1 MTINKAPALALI
13 LTLALLSGCQTLEG
27 EREGDYYHAPAG
39 AYSIDLG
46 INTFRGKVL
55 LDERC
60 DRHGGSTTFWDNSGR
75 MFRTDYLRIEG
86 NPRIDAPRFAS
97 DLTLLNLTLNMY
109 LRELVA
115 ESAMI
120 VSAEAA
126 HREFL
131 RTTEPRSM
139 FAVIRIEVDGR
150 ELENQPDVT
159 GNYYYGFLAFK
170 QGERVYVIQHR
181 QPVLVPEKMK
191 AVLLRMADA
200 MDIPGQERD
209 DTELERMRRMLI
221 RLAPGDPPV
230 EDPVRL
236 CRSANR

>member
-1 MTINKAPALALI
+1 MTRNKAPALALI
-13 LTLALLSGCQTLEG
+13 LMLALLSGCQSLEG
-27 EREGDYYHAPAG
+27 EREGDLYHAPAG
-39 AYSIDLG
+39 AYTIDLG

-60 DRHGGSTTFWDNSGR
+60 DRLGGSTTFWDGSGR
-75 MFRTDYLRIEG
+75 MFRVDYLQIED
-86 NPRIDAPRFAS
+86 NPRIEAPRFAS

-109 LRELVA
+109 LREVVA
-115 ESAMI
+115 ESDMI

-131 RTTEPRSM
+131 RNTDPRSM
-139 FAVIRIEVDGR
+139 FAVISIEVDGR
-150 ELENQPDVT
+150 QLENQPDIT

-170 QGERVYVIQHR
+170 REGLIYVVQHR

-191 AVLLRMADA
+191 SVLLRMADA
-200 MDIPGQERD
+200 MDIPGEERD

-221 RLAPGDPPV
+221 RMAPGDPPV
-230 EDPVRL
+230 KDPVRL
-236 CRSANR
+236 CRPAGT